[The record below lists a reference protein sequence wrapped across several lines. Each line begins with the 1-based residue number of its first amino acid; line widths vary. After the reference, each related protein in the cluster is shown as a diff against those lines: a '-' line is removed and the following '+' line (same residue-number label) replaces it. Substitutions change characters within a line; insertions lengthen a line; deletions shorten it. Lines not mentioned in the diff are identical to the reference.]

1 MYTPYYGAY
10 RLPPPGEEADAAA
23 AAPDAGGAWLASPA
37 LARATLAH
45 CFAWVGIAEEMSL
58 SLQLLR
64 RELPQFFRNLNP
76 THPAFGWRP
85 ASAHAGEPTG
95 NASGLT
101 HPYLRAHLLTDDYK
115 LYDLERARLFKRAER
130 FGLMTG

>member
-10 RLPPPGEEADAAA
+10 RLPPPGEEATAAA

-64 RELPQFFRNLNP
+64 RELPQFFRKTGTRLLVESHMDDFHGSGRRSEVENFLKDIREKLNVKDSDII
-76 THPAFGWRP
+76 TR
-85 ASAHAGEPTG
+85 AST
-95 NASGLT
+95 ST
-101 HPYLRAHLLTDDYK
+101 
-115 LYDLERARLFKRAER
+115 
-130 FGLMTG
+130 